1 MTLEIIDYFSL
12 AKSAG
17 LTDEQA
23 KKYKEYAWR
32 KKRQINIA
40 DSTHGRDSYRQRVYD
55 AECAWE
61 NKLYREYIN
70 VDPREVDK
78 TGRPMREVLCE
89 EYRAWKRF
97 ETLEDAQKFVNRIT
111 KSKTWKKL
119 DTDDTSEH
127 QNSRRLEERS
137 KIKLEFLPRHSK
149 FAGLAMIREGVI
161 KLSRGSGLTKS
172 VILHELAHMV
182 GFGSY
187 THGIKFRQ
195 WNVALVRRFMGRYEG
210 DELYKAYRK
219 AGLKMTINYKIK
231 TPREWLKVSTPVYLR
246 GKQRKVAK
254 L

>member
-1 MTLEIIDYFSL
+1 MTLEIIDYFAL

-32 KKRQINIA
+32 KKRQINIW
-40 DSTHGRDSYRQRVYD
+40 DSTHGRDSHRQRVYD
-55 AECAWE
+55 AEGAWE
-61 NKLYREYIN
+61 SKLYREYIN
-70 VDPREVDK
+70 VDPREHDK
-78 TGRPMREVLCE
+78 TGRSMRDVLCE
-89 EYRAWKRF
+89 EYRAWRRF
-97 ETLEDAQKFVNRIT
+97 ETLEDAQKFVDRIM

-119 DTDDTSEH
+119 DSDDATST
-127 QNSRRLEERS
+127 NARRLDERN

-161 KLSRGSGLTKS
+161 KLSRGSGLTKA

-210 DELYKAYRK
+210 DELHKAYRK
-219 AGLKMTINYKIK
+219 AGLKMTVNYKIK
-231 TPREWLKVSTPVYLR
+231 TPREWLKVSVPVYLR

-254 L
+254 V

>member
-1 MTLEIIDYFSL
+1 VTLEIIDYFAL

-17 LTDEQA
+17 LTDQQA

-32 KKRQINIA
+32 KKRQINIW
-40 DSTHGRDSYRQRVYD
+40 DSTNGRDSHRQRVYD
-55 AECAWE
+55 AEGSWE
-61 NKLYREYIN
+61 NKLYREYM
-70 VDPREVDK
+70 DSYPE
-78 TGRPMREVLCE
+78 EHA
-89 EYRAWKRF
+89 EYRAWRRF
-97 ETLEDAQKFVNRIT
+97 ETLEDAQKFVDRIT

-127 QNSRRLEERS
+127 QNSKRLAERS

-149 FAGLAMIREGVI
+149 FFGLAMIREGVI
-161 KLSRGSGLTKS
+161 KLSRGSGLNKS

-195 WNVALVRRFMGRYEG
+195 WHVALVRRFMGRYEG

-219 AGLKMTINYKIK
+219 AGLKMTVNYKIK